1 MIATAPIPFQIFYA
15 WDGQK
20 DRPHVVLGHHAQ
32 GVHQHITALAVRTRR
47 RPVAS
52 EIPGWVPVPAQTAGL
67 TEDSVVTL
75 ALQTFRPVQVEH
87 EVLPPRYVADV
98 IDNVRVVLGLPPER
112 NPEGPT
118 FFQYLLPPAF
128 RTAGGGVPK
137 ELFNF
142 LRDTG
147 WSSLRAGAVYRD
159 HGWHPAFDARDRF
172 FLVVSANEFHDRF
185 PFPLTWIVPVFLGDE
200 NDPCWGRKRLEAAR
214 RTYPDGSALFA
225 DIERVHSVE
234 ASQQWFVPCDRCRAA
249 HGDAQS
255 WRMPRYGG
263 QQECVRCDRAKAQ
276 WPEEVAVVSA
286 RSLKDVRESVARYLG
301 VL

>member
-32 GVHQHITALAVRTRR
+32 GVHQHITALALRTRR
-47 RPVAS
+47 RPAAS
-52 EIPGWVPVPAQTAGL
+52 EIPGWVPVPAKTAGL
-67 TEDSVVTL
+67 TKDSVVTFT
-75 ALQTFRPVQVEH
+75 LQTFPPVQVEH

-98 IDNVRVVLGLPPER
+98 IDNVRVVLGLPPKR

-118 FFQYLLPPAF
+118 FFQYLMPPAF
-128 RTAGGGVPK
+128 RTACGGVPR
-137 ELFNF
+137 ELFGY

-147 WSSLRAGAVYRD
+147 WSPLRAGSVYRD
-159 HGWHPAFDARDRF
+159 HGWHEAFDATSRF

-185 PFPLTWIVPVFLGDE
+185 PIPLTWIVPTCLGSE
-200 NDPCWGRKRLEAAR
+200 IKPQWGCKRLEVPQRQYTAGV
-214 RTYPDGSALFA
+214 DLFA
-225 DIERVHSVE
+225 DIERVNSVE
-234 ASQQWFVPCDRCRAA
+234 WSQQWFVRCDRCRAA
-249 HGDAQS
+249 FGDAQS
-255 WRMPRYGG
+255 WRMPRYGE

-286 RSLKDVRESVARYLG
+286 RSLKEVRESVARYLG